1 MKFEDYKDNAIV
13 KSMLAMGFTED
24 YIAKSIEKGDIKI
37 EKSEGAAAAGDH
49 ESETKQEKDIDKLE
63 KEAVKKEEKVKDDEK
78 DTAEDRD
85 AEGIKKAV
93 EETFAK
99 SMGVFAPIMEKMT
112 ETLDVL
118 SDKIDK
124 IGGQTPSFRSAGLE
138 NVNVIRKSMQI
149 AKDENNKYEMNIIS
163 QRPLVVKAIEKA
175 YDQMSET
182 LQKSMEG
189 DMLAYLTNP
198 EAETVGQELAQYMYD
213 KCDIKLCKQ

>member
-37 EKSEGAAAAGDH
+37 EKSEDAAAADDH

-99 SMGVFAPIMEKMT
+99 SMGVFAPIMEKMA

-138 NVNVIRKSMQI
+138 NVNAIQKSMQI

-213 KCDIKLCKQ
+213 KCDIKLCK